1 MSVLEC
7 VQTLQVHRNFI
18 SPALPLTNII
28 NLTIYLQADQIEK
41 LTSECHAVIW
51 QHITDLLDDK
61 NIRKLT
67 LKSCGEDVD
76 KLECRSSG
84 EPGQLL
90 ACLLDHQPQGPATEC
105 RKLIEQLESIAFSDY
120 RLVGAFIRDCNQDI
134 TQLECG
140 RITSNRNELSQGKT
154 LQCLQEHVE
163 KLRPKCRKGVMH
175 LSQLESENIKY
186 DRQLFLACISD
197 SNRLCPE
204 ARPGSGAVFKCLMR
218 NRNDALIAPKC
229 VDQLSRR
236 YKLMSHDYKI
246 GGLARACKEDI
257 RVYKCRKGVAD
268 DKEVRLA
275 QILLCL
281 ESVQKNNSK
290 IAAECLVEMADHRR
304 LIMEDYQL
312 SPELFSSCHDDMN
325 RFCGDLPT
333 SGKTIHCLMEH
344 ARPSGKT
351 KADQRVK
358 PECLRALE
366 QLVKVAD
373 VGEDWRVDPV
383 LRRACKPVVDVAC
396 QDADGGDA
404 RVMNCL
410 MDHLGTN
417 FMTRDCESA
426 VLLIQY
432 FVARDFKLDPQLYRK
447 CREDAVRVCH
457 AKKTWTEMENVDSA
471 QMDPER
477 GPLVLSCLHRNALHG
492 AGDKRLKP
500 ECVEE
505 VRRVMR
511 QRAVSVDLIPEVEDD
526 CLDDLSA
533 FCFDKTEKGQEM
545 QCLQDNLERLTEA
558 CHSAVSVYTEDEAG
572 HFELN
577 PVIAKVCKPA
587 MEKHCGEIL
596 RSGRDEGDMME
607 CLIGH
612 KNDPDL
618 RADAKCRAA
627 IEHFQIIS
635 LKDFRFTSKFKEAC
649 RPYVTRYCPNS
660 TTKYDVVSCLR

>member
-1 MSVLEC
+1 M
-7 VQTLQVHRNFI
+7 
-18 SPALPLTNII
+18 PAQP
-28 NLTIYLQADQIEK
+28 DQIDG

-51 QHITDLLDDK
+51 QHVTDLLDDK

-67 LKSCGEDVD
+67 ATPCGEFVE
-76 KLECRSSG
+76 KLDCRSTG

-90 ACLLDHQPQGPATEC
+90 ACLLDHREQLPATVADC
-105 RKLIEQLESIAFSDY
+105 RHLIEHLESVAFSDY
-120 RLVGAFIRDCNQDI
+120 RLIGAFIRDCNQDI

-140 RITSNRNELSQGKT
+140 RITTNRDELSQGKT
-154 LQCLQEHVE
+154 LACLQD
-163 KLRPKCRKGVMH
+163 KLPKLHPKCRKGVLH
-175 LSQLESENIKY
+175 LSELQSDNIKY
-186 DRQLFLACISD
+186 DRQMFLACITD
-197 SNRLCPE
+197 SERLCPE

-218 NRNDALIAPKC
+218 NRNDALLSAKC
-229 VDQLSRR
+229 QDQLTRR

-246 GGLARACKEDI
+246 SHGLARACKEEI
-257 RVYKCRKGVAD
+257 REFKCRRGVAD

-281 ESVQKNNSK
+281 EGIQKNNSK
-290 IAAECLVEMADHRR
+290 ISAECLVEMADHRR
-304 LIMEDYQL
+304 LLMEDFQL
-312 SPELFSSCHDDMN
+312 SPEILSGCHDDMT
-325 RFCGDLPT
+325 RFCSDLPT

-344 ARPSGKT
+344 ARPTGK
-351 KADQRVK
+351 ARQDQRVK

-366 QLVKVAD
+366 QLVKTAD

-396 QDADGGDA
+396 QEADGGDA
-404 RVMNCL
+404 RVINCL
-410 MDHLGTN
+410 MDRLGTN
-417 FMTRDCESA
+417 YMTRDCETA
-426 VLLIQY
+426 LLQIQY

-457 AKKTWTEMENVDSA
+457 AKKDWTDMEGADSA

-477 GPLVLSCLHRNALHG
+477 GPLVLPCLHRNALHG
-492 AGDKRLKP
+492 TGDTKLRP

-511 QRAVSVDLIPEVEDD
+511 QRAVSVDLIPELEEE
-526 CLDDLSA
+526 CLDDLSVY
-533 FCFDKTEKGQEM
+533 CFDKTEKGQEM

-558 CHSAVSVYTEDEAG
+558 CRKAVSTYTEDEAG
-572 HFELN
+572 HVELN
-577 PVIAKVCKPA
+577 PMIQKVCKSA
-587 MEKHCGEIL
+587 MERHCDSIL
-596 RSGRDEGDMME
+596 RTGKDEGDMME

-612 KNDPDL
+612 KNDPEL
-618 RADAKCRAA
+618 RADPKCRAA

-635 LKDFRFTSKFKEAC
+635 LKDFHFTYKFKEAC